1 GAADANP
8 QQYTG
13 RENDGTG
20 LYYYRNRYYDPTTAR
35 FISED
40 PIGWASEQTNAYAY
54 VGGNP
59 VQFTDPTG
67 EAGVTFGHGARHL
80 ADTGLSAQCVE
91 GAISAQ
97 VQPLLS
103 QTSIGAGFWGT
114 VVVGGT
120 RIQYRGMPINGGVH
134 IGTYFP
140 W

>member
-1 GAADANP
+1 M
-8 QQYTG
+8 
-13 RENDGTG
+13 RVGTFV
-20 LYYYRNRYYDPTTAR
+20 YYRNRYYDPSTAR
-35 FISED
+35 FISQD
-40 PIGWASEQTNAYAY
+40 PIGWASGQTNAYAY

-67 EAGVTFGHGARHL
+67 EAGITFGHGARHL

-97 VQPLLS
+97 VQPLLP
-103 QTSIGAGFWGT
+103 QFSIGAGFWGT
-114 VVVGGT
+114 VVVGGI
-120 RIQYRGMPINGGVH
+120 RIQYRGMPIDGGVH